1 MPAAINLSRGASR
14 RRVLLVA
21 LAAAC
26 LARPEP
32 PAQAREVSHGSNARP
47 GDAGCEIRDTLLIH
61 GQRASHDVALTF
73 DACPTRHV
81 PPFAPAIVEALVKA
95 EVPATFFVSGKWAE
109 AHPEDL
115 QVLADVPFFA
125 IASHGYRHRRLNGAS
140 DQAILAEIADGRHA
154 LEQLGVRPQALFR
167 PPFGD
172 HPPGLAGLAR
182 RAGVTPVL
190 WDVAPGDPS
199 PQETAA
205 DIERDVLRQTRG
217 GSIIVLHV
225 NGRGVGTAAALP
237 SVIARLRE
245 RGFRFVTVAELLRQC
260 DAASAVA
267 GQSGGTP

>member
-1 MPAAINLSRGASR
+1 MSAAIDPTRGAKSW
-14 RRVLLVA
+14 LCLVA
-21 LAAAC
+21 LAAAS
-26 LARPEP
+26 LARPALAAHVRGGP
-32 PAQAREVSHGSNARP
+32 HGSSAHP
-47 GDAGCEIRDTLLIH
+47 ADSGCELRDTLLIH

-73 DACPTRHV
+73 DACPTSHV
-81 PPFAPAIVEALVKA
+81 PPFAPEIVDTLVKDGI
-95 EVPATFFVSGKWAE
+95 PATFFVSGKWAE

-115 QVLADVPFFA
+115 HALADVPFFA
-125 IASHGYRHRRLNGAS
+125 IASHGYRHRHLNGAS
-140 DQAILAEIADGRHA
+140 DQAILAEIDDGRRA
-154 LEQLGVRPQALFR
+154 LERLGGHPQALFR

-172 HPPGLAGLAR
+172 RPPGLAGLAR

-237 SVIARLRE
+237 RVIARLRE
-245 RGFRFVTVAELLRQC
+245 RGFRFVTVADLLHQC
-260 DAASAVA
+260 DAASPDA
-267 GQSGGTP
+267 GQSTSTP

>member
-1 MPAAINLSRGASR
+1 MPAAIDLFRRASCC
-14 RRVLLVA
+14 VFLVA
-21 LAAAC
+21 LAAAS
-26 LARPEP
+26 LAQPALAAHARGASHSSNTRP
-32 PAQAREVSHGSNARP
+32 A
-47 GDAGCEIRDTLLIH
+47 DTGCELSDTLLIH
-61 GQRASHDVALTF
+61 GQRESHDVALTF

-81 PPFAPAIVEALVKA
+81 PPFSPEIVDTLVKA

-115 QVLADVPFFA
+115 HALAAVPFFA

-140 DQAILAEIADGRHA
+140 DQAILAEIGDGRHA

-167 PPFGD
+167 PPYGD

-237 SVIARLRE
+237 KVITRLRE

-260 DAASAVA
+260 DTAAAVA
-267 GQSGGTP
+267 GQPGSTP